1 MSARPSRLLF
11 KLAWLSLG
19 LSVVFFG
26 PIAAIAWVFE
36 LDTAAAVALGLVP
49 LVPAAAVL
57 SGLLVRALE
66 ALFRD
71 R

>member
-1 MSARPSRLLF
+1 MVARPSRTLF
-11 KLAWLSLG
+11 KVAWLALG

-26 PIAAIAWVFE
+26 PIAAIAWVLE
-36 LDTAAAVALGLVP
+36 LDTVAEIALGLVP
-49 LVPAAAVL
+49 VVPAAAVL